1 MKKNENKKIFDI
13 NTLYKKSNPRKI
25 RSSLNNDEK
34 VTLKDLSKWD
44 DIIIT
49 NAGKCNTVVIMGIN
63 AYIRETKRQLNS
75 SKN

>member
-13 NTLYKKSNPRKI
+13 NTLHKKSNPRNI
-25 RSSLNNDEK
+25 RSSLNKDEE
-34 VTLKDLSKWD
+34 VALKDLSKWD

-49 NAGKCNTVVIMGIN
+49 NEGKCNTVVIMGLKD
-63 AYIRETKRQLNS
+63 YIRETKRQLNG